1 MSVIEQARLLGDEIA
16 NSPELAAMRDAQDVM
31 LKDSRAQE
39 IIQEFQDKQK
49 AFQMIQSQGHQ
60 LTESQKKDAE
70 EMERRMMEHPL
81 IVDFFR
87 AQQDFEGMLEQ
98 INNIISDAISGRQE
112 GCSDECCSN
121 CSGCHV

>member
-1 MSVIEQARLLGDEIA
+1 MSVIEQARLLGEEIA
-16 NSPELAAMRDAQDVM
+16 NSPELAAMRDAQEAM
-31 LKDSRAQE
+31 LRDPQAQE
-39 IIQEFQDKQK
+39 IIQEFQDKQR

-60 LTESQKKDAE
+60 LTDSQKKDVE
-70 EMERRMMEHPL
+70 DLERRMMEHPL

-98 INNIISDAISGRQE
+98 INNIISEAISGAQHS
-112 GCSDECCSN
+112 CSDECCSS

>member
-16 NSPELAAMRDAQDVM
+16 RSPELAAMRDAQEAM
-31 LKDSRAQE
+31 LGDSRAQE

-98 INNIISDAISGRQE
+98 INNIISEAISGRQE
-112 GCSDECCSN
+112 GCSDECCSS